1 MIRRCIAADLACLT
15 QAEQLCFPD
24 DPWKEDNYRY
34 ELNSNPYA
42 NLYMVEENG
51 QICGYVDLWITF
63 ETAQIANIGVV
74 PEHRRKQIGEKLL
87 KHAIS
92 EAQLQGC
99 ETITLEVR
107 VSNEPAICLY
117 EKFGFINAGRRRNYY
132 ENGEDAWL
140 MVKPL
145 GGTEL

>member
-1 MIRRCIAADLACLT
+1 MIRRCTEADLAYLT

-34 ELNSNPYA
+34 ELTSNPYA
-42 NLYMVEENG
+42 SLYVDEESSH
-51 QICGYVDLWITF
+51 IMGYVDLWITF

-74 PEHRRKQIGEKLL
+74 PEHRRKQIGEKLM

-92 EAQLQGC
+92 LAEQQGC

-107 VSNEPAICLY
+107 VSNVPAICLY

-132 ENGEDAWL
+132 EDGEDAWL